1 MQCFVGV
8 SKRKQKALSL
18 NEIEGAMQK
27 KCCKANCIQMKLS
40 KSEIMKT
47 RTTFRSLTEE
57 AQRSFILNFFLL
69 SQYHHKGKRSYTF
82 RVNGKNVCRLA
93 WIKLEQYFTN
103 NVSVNCFKNQPFLYI
118 GDTTARLI
126 HNRPTIVLPFLSFIG
141 EPTVLEYLINRC

>member
-1 MQCFVGV
+1 MPFCISVLLDMSRKKTYVWGVVINRFRHADCIISSLLDIIVFYCMQCSVGV
-8 SKRKQKALSL
+8 SKRKQKALSV

-69 SQYHHKGKRSYTF
+69 SQYHHKGKRRYTF

-93 WIKLEQYFTN
+93 WMSSNSI
-103 NVSVNCFKNQPFLYI
+103 SP
-118 GDTTARLI
+118 TT
-126 HNRPTIVLPFLSFIG
+126 
-141 EPTVLEYLINRC
+141 